1 MTDQAKIERIE
12 QINAAARSA
21 NTQRELYEQTRSS
34 IPWLCAELLEA
45 IYEKRS
51 LKWARCRG
59 HF

>member
-51 LKWARCRG
+51 LK
-59 HF
+59 